1 MDITK
6 NQIVGQFAP
15 AMTHVSAPSVITG
28 VVNADPR
35 LRRTWGEV
43 CPLTEAVQLQG
54 TGLPSSTPVIAP
66 VGVQVMGK
74 GFDKYRTG
82 SHAIGTGG

>member
-1 MDITK
+1 VENIS
-6 NQIVGQFAP
+6 NQHVGVIAP
-15 AMTHVSAPSVITG
+15 AMPRVPAPAVLPG

-43 CPLTEAVQLQG
+43 CPLTQAVQLQG
-54 TGLPSSTPVIAP
+54 TGLPSSTSVIAP
-66 VGVQVMGK
+66 VGGRVM
-74 GFDKYRTG
+74 GFDKYRMG

>member
-1 MDITK
+1 LDITK

-15 AMTHVSAPSVITG
+15 AMTHVPTPSVITG

-43 CPLTEAVQLQG
+43 CPLTQAVQLQG
-54 TGLPSSTPVIAP
+54 TGLSSSTSAIAP
-66 VGVQVMGK
+66 AGVQVMG
-74 GFDKYRTG
+74 FDKYKTG